1 MIVNESLKQKL
12 RQSFGYYMENLMA
25 QYFFEK
31 NITTLSYKHGR
42 EHYGD
47 NFKILLRDFE
57 SKLKKTNFYGDNED
71 IFDTSRLTLT
81 EQLVK
86 SNAIEM
92 IRWENE
98 EAIVSDVKSKFDQHD
113 KREGKRLYFTKL
125 QLEKF
130 QALSDANINVTII
143 VPVALDIPRFIEIPF
158 DKFKIPDLENKREDR
173 VRINIPIDYRNQSK
187 YIKFPSDLTPWNDLD
202 DILELVDRLY
212 KRGIINMVEN
222 EMAQNCIPASS
233 IADQFW
239 CEMKLD
245 LIRKIG
251 STDSQGKRRG
261 REIHKNLYQD
271 ACSLIPVKI
280 KTSADRLHLDSIN
293 ISAGSDSIIN
303 EGMTREL
310 PIYFKFGSLFI
321 SGVADE
327 VRLTIEEGRDSINR
341 KRKFKRT
348 KLIETK
354 TRIRDNP
361 PTNSQIFRDKMQCMI
376 YWYGLNLMINKNID
390 IEELFSYRDIDE
402 NTVSLSNIYL
412 NSIKKIITET
422 HSFSPINPVFKSYM
436 YTNDI
441 YSAFR
446 KITKLPKLSE
456 EIILRYIHQD
466 TNEEVY
472 VEKFKFDSDLFQ
484 EKIEWALDYWLGNR
498 EPIPEDKKNW
508 WKCNYCT
515 FKNTKCPVY
524 QSSQL
529 MTA

>member
-31 NITTLSYKHGR
+31 NIITLSYKHGR
-42 EHYGD
+42 ENYGE
-47 NFKILLRDFE
+47 NFEILLRDFE
-57 SKLKKTNFYGDNED
+57 RKLQKTDFYGDHNN
-71 IFDTSRLTLT
+71 ISDTSRLTLT

-113 KREGKRLYFTKL
+113 KKEGNRLYFTKL

-130 QALSDANINVTII
+130 IDLHDANINVTII
-143 VPVALDIPRFIEIPF
+143 VPVALDTPRFIEIPF
-158 DKFKIPDLENKREDR
+158 DKFKIPNLENKRNDK
-173 VRINIPIDYRNQSK
+173 VRINIPIDYRDQSK
-187 YIKFPSDLTPWNDLD
+187 YIKLPSHLTPWNDLNN
-202 DILELVDRLY
+202 ILVLVDRLY
-212 KRGIINMVEN
+212 KRGIINVVEN
-222 EMAQNCIPASS
+222 EMAQNCIPANS

-245 LIRKIG
+245 LTRKFG
-251 STDSQGKRRG
+251 SSDSQGKRRG
-261 REIHKNLYQD
+261 KEIHKNLFQN
-271 ACSLIPVKI
+271 ACFSTPVKI
-280 KTSADRLHLDSIN
+280 KTSADRLHLDLSN
-293 ISAGSDSIIN
+293 ISAGSDLIIN

-321 SGVADE
+321 NGVADE

-354 TRIRDNP
+354 TRIRNNQ
-361 PTNSQIFRDKMQCMI
+361 PTNSQIFRDKIQCMI
-376 YWYGLNLMINKNID
+376 YWYGLDSMINKNID
-390 IEELFSYRDIDE
+390 IEELFLYRGIDK
-402 NTVSLSNIYL
+402 NTVSLSDNYL
-412 NSIKKIITET
+412 NCIKTNITEA
-422 HSFSPINPVFKSYM
+422 HYFSYINKFKSHMYM
-436 YTNDI
+436 NDI
-441 YSAFR
+441 YSAFG
-446 KITKLPKLSE
+446 KIAKLPKLSE
-456 EIILRYIHQD
+456 GIILRYIHQD
-466 TNEEVY
+466 TCEEIY
-472 VEKFKFDSDLFQ
+472 MEEFKFDSNLFQ

-498 EPIPEDKKNW
+498 EPIPEEKKYR

-515 FKNTKCPVY
+515 FKNTECPVY
-524 QSSQL
+524 
-529 MTA
+529 